1 MGGTRNPWN
10 WSETPGGRRSRRKAG
25 APPLGTNRGRWVHS
39 SSKWAGP
46 SCGPDVRS
54 WTTGD
59 LSSPLAPAD
68 PQARGEGRRDG
79 RGQMWWQSPHVAALQ
94 APRLFFIVGVEAW
107 EPPAQRGRHVP
118 IPRKTRYR
126 LAQQDRTRSIPRGV
140 RPGETHAAVCGGK
153 ESRP

>member
-1 MGGTRNPWN
+1 MTQEASTPALVLLLAHCVVLNTFRKGWYGTFF
-10 WSETPGGRRSRRKAG
+10 
-25 APPLGTNRGRWVHS
+25 L
-39 SSKWAGP
+39 KW
-46 SCGPDVRS
+46 D
-54 WTTGD
+54 D
-59 LSSPLAPAD
+59 
-68 PQARGEGRRDG
+68 GRRDG

-94 APRLFFIVGVEAW
+94 APGLFFIVGVEAW

-140 RPGETHAAVCGGK
+140 GPGETHAAVCGGK